1 MRLAPW
7 GRSRLIY
14 DGRGGLPA
22 LAWKLKEGESHAF
35 TLFDLADRLRT
46 RGWLV
51 PAYTLPANREDL
63 AIQRI
68 LVKHGFSRDMADL
81 LMKDYKDAVAHFEKH
96 PVSAPLTAE
105 EAGGFSH

>member
-1 MRLAPW
+1 M
-7 GRSRLIY
+7 
-14 DGRGGLPA
+14 
-22 LAWKLKEGESHAF
+22 AWKLKEGVDHGF

-68 LVKHGFSRDMADL
+68 LVKHGFSKDLASL
-81 LMKDYKDAVAHFEKH
+81 LMKDYVDSVNHFTKH
-96 PVSAPLTAE
+96 PVAVPLTE
-105 EAGGFSH
+105 EESGGFKH